1 LIPLNLNSKTIK
13 DINKRPKGLLAW
25 AFYDWANSA
34 FFVMIQTFI
43 FAAYFA
49 SSIAENETTG
59 AAQWGFTIGL
69 AGFVIAIFA
78 PLLGSIAD
86 VGGPRKPWVY
96 ALASLSIISTSLLW
110 FAEPS
115 NEFVTYAL
123 VLAFLGTVGA
133 ELSLIFY
140 NAMLPD
146 LAPPDKIGRWSGW
159 GWSLGFAG
167 GIVCLVIGYFVL
179 FLNGANI
186 FGLDESQ
193 AEHTRSTFLFTGIW
207 FALFMIPFILKT
219 PDMPSR
225 KMGYKMAIKNGVA
238 TLWDGL
244 RSLKEESNILR
255 FLIARLFYNDALV
268 TIFAMG
274 GVYAAGAFGFETA
287 DIFYFG
293 IALNLTAGLGSYG
306 FAWLDDKSGSKKTI
320 LWSLIGLIVP
330 VIAVIFVKT
339 VFWFWVWG
347 LLLGVFVGP
356 VQAASR
362 TFMGRMAPVEKR
374 NQMYGLFALSG
385 KVTSFAGPM
394 LFGWVTL
401 VMSDQRWGMGVILIM
416 LIIGLILMFGVTEKR
431 TIHHESS

>member
-1 LIPLNLNSKTIK
+1 MADSKIIK
-13 DINKRPKGLLAW
+13 DHLEASPQGLFSW
-25 AFYDWANSA
+25 ALYDWANSA

-43 FAAYFA
+43 FAAYFT

-59 AAQWGFTIGL
+59 TAQWGFTIGL
-69 AGFVIAIFA
+69 AGFAIAILA
-78 PLLGSIAD
+78 PILGSIAD

-96 ALASLSIISTSLLW
+96 FFAGISIVSTSLLW

-115 NEFVTYAL
+115 IDFLMYAL
-123 VLAFLGTVGA
+123 ILAFLGTVGA

-167 GIVCLVIGYFVL
+167 GIVCLVVGYFVL
-179 FLNGANI
+179 FLNGASL
-186 FGLDESQ
+186 FGLDESMAQ
-193 AEHTRSTFLFTGIW
+193 HTRSTFLFTGIW
-207 FALFMIPFILKT
+207 YAIFMIPFILKT
-219 PDMPSR
+219 SDAPS
-225 KMGYKMAIKNGVA
+225 KKKSNVQAIKDGFSSLGN
-238 TLWDGL
+238 GL
-244 RSLKEESNILR
+244 RMLRKQVNIFR
-255 FLIARLFYNDALV
+255 FLVARLFYNDALV

-274 GVYAAGAFGFETA
+274 GVYAAGSFGFTTA

-320 LWSLIGLIVP
+320 MISLIGLIIP
-330 VIAVIFVKT
+330 VIAVIFVQS
-339 VFWFWVWG
+339 VFWFWIWG

-362 TFMGRMAPVEKR
+362 TLMGRMAPEEQR

-394 LFGWVTL
+394 LVGWITL
-401 VMSDQRWGMGVILIM
+401 IMDNQRWGMGVILVM
-416 LIIGLILMFGVTEKR
+416 LVIGLVLMLGVKEDVNNFY
-431 TIHHESS
+431 ESA

>member
-1 LIPLNLNSKTIK
+1 
-13 DINKRPKGLLAW
+13 
-25 AFYDWANSA
+25 
-34 FFVMIQTFI
+34 
-43 FAAYFA
+43 
-49 SSIAENETTG
+49 
-59 AAQWGFTIGL
+59 
-69 AGFVIAIFA
+69 
-78 PLLGSIAD
+78 
-86 VGGPRKPWVY
+86 
-96 ALASLSIISTSLLW
+96 
-110 FAEPS
+110 
-115 NEFVTYAL
+115 
-123 VLAFLGTVGA
+123 
-133 ELSLIFY
+133 
-140 NAMLPD
+140 
-146 LAPPDKIGRWSGW
+146 
-159 GWSLGFAG
+159 
-167 GIVCLVIGYFVL
+167 
-179 FLNGANI
+179 
-186 FGLDESQ
+186 
-193 AEHTRSTFLFTGIW
+193 
-207 FALFMIPFILKT
+207 
-219 PDMPSR
+219 MPSR

-238 TLWDGL
+238 TLWEGL

-293 IALNLTAGLGSYG
+293 IALNLTAGIGSYG

>member
-1 LIPLNLNSKTIK
+1 MAESKITK
-13 DINKRPKGLLAW
+13 DHLEASPQGLFSW
-25 AFYDWANSA
+25 ALYDWANSA

-43 FAAYFA
+43 FAAYFT

-59 AAQWGFTIGL
+59 TAQWGFTIGL
-69 AGFVIAIFA
+69 AGFAIAILA
-78 PLLGSIAD
+78 PILGSIAD

-96 ALASLSIISTSLLW
+96 FFAGISIISTSLLW
-110 FAEPS
+110 FAEP
-115 NEFVTYAL
+115 NIDFLMYAL
-123 VLAFLGTVGA
+123 ILAFLGTVGA

-167 GIVCLVIGYFVL
+167 GIVCLVVGYFVL
-179 FLNGANI
+179 FLNGASL
-186 FGLDESQ
+186 FGLDESMAQ
-193 AEHTRSTFLFTGIW
+193 HTRSTFLFTGIW
-207 FALFMIPFILKT
+207 YAIFMIPFILKT
-219 PDMPSR
+219 SDAPS
-225 KMGYKMAIKNGVA
+225 KKKSNAQAIKDGFSSLGN
-238 TLWDGL
+238 GL
-244 RSLKEESNILR
+244 RMLRKQVNIFR
-255 FLIARLFYNDALV
+255 FLVARLFYNDALV

-274 GVYAAGAFGFETA
+274 GVYAAGSFGFTTA

-320 LWSLIGLIVP
+320 MISLIGLIIP
-330 VIAVIFVKT
+330 VIAVIFVQS
-339 VFWFWVWG
+339 VFWFWIWG

-362 TFMGRMAPVEKR
+362 TLMGRMAPEEQR

-394 LFGWVTL
+394 LVGWITL
-401 VMSDQRWGMGVILIM
+401 IMDNQRWGMGVILVM
-416 LIIGLILMFGVTEKR
+416 LVIGLVLMLGVKEDVNNFY
-431 TIHHESS
+431 ESA

>member
-1 LIPLNLNSKTIK
+1 MVKTTIE
-13 DINKRPKGLLAW
+13 DSAQRPKGLVAW

-34 FFVMIQTFI
+34 FFVMVQTFI

-59 AAQWGFTIGL
+59 AAQWGFTIGF
-69 AGFVIAIFA
+69 AGFVIAILA
-78 PLLGSIAD
+78 PILGSIAD

-96 ALASLSIISTSLLW
+96 VFSALSIICTSLLW

-115 NEFVTYAL
+115 TDFIRYAL
-123 VLAFLGTVGA
+123 VLTFFATLGA

-146 LAPPDKIGRWSGW
+146 LAPPSKIGRWSGW

-179 FLNGANI
+179 FLNGGDL
-186 FGLDESQ
+186 FGLDVEN
-193 AEHTRSTFLFTGIW
+193 AEHTRSTFLFTGLW

-219 PDMPSR
+219 PDVPSR
-225 KMGYKMAIKNGVA
+225 KMGYKKAINNGFS
-238 TLWDGL
+238 TLWEGL
-244 RSLKEESNILR
+244 KALKHEKNISK

-274 GVYAAGAFGFETA
+274 GVYASGAFGFETA

-293 IALNLTAGLGSYG
+293 IALNLTAGLGAYG

-330 VIAVIFVKT
+330 VVAVIFVQT
-339 VFWFWVWG
+339 EFWFWIWG

-356 VQAASR
+356 VQSASR
-362 TFMGRMAPVEKR
+362 TLMGRMAPKEKR

-401 VMSDQRWGMGVILIM
+401 MMNDQRWGMSVILLM

-431 TIHHESS
+431 NSIHGSS

>member
-1 LIPLNLNSKTIK
+1 MADSKITK
-13 DINKRPKGLLAW
+13 DHLEASPQGLFSW
-25 AFYDWANSA
+25 ALYDWANSA

-43 FAAYFA
+43 FAAYFT

-59 AAQWGFTIGL
+59 TAQWGFTIGL
-69 AGFVIAIFA
+69 AGFAIAILA
-78 PLLGSIAD
+78 PILGSIAD

-96 ALASLSIISTSLLW
+96 FFAGISIISTSLLW
-110 FAEPS
+110 FAEP
-115 NEFVTYAL
+115 NIDFLMYAL
-123 VLAFLGTVGA
+123 ILAFLGTVGA

-167 GIVCLVIGYFVL
+167 GIVCLVVGYFVL
-179 FLNGANI
+179 FLNGASL
-186 FGLDESQ
+186 FGLDESMAQ
-193 AEHTRSTFLFTGIW
+193 HTRSTFLFTGIW
-207 FALFMIPFILKT
+207 YAIFMIPFILKT
-219 PDMPSR
+219 SDAPS
-225 KMGYKMAIKNGVA
+225 KKKSNVQAIKDGFSSLGN
-238 TLWDGL
+238 GL
-244 RSLKEESNILR
+244 RMLRKQVNIFR
-255 FLIARLFYNDALV
+255 FLVARLFYNDALV

-274 GVYAAGAFGFETA
+274 GVYAAGSFGFTTA

-320 LWSLIGLIVP
+320 MISLIGLIIP
-330 VIAVIFVKT
+330 VIAVIFVQS
-339 VFWFWVWG
+339 VFWFWIWG

-362 TFMGRMAPVEKR
+362 TLMGRMAPEEQR

-394 LFGWVTL
+394 LVGWITL
-401 VMSDQRWGMGVILIM
+401 IMDNQRWGMGVILVM
-416 LIIGLILMFGVTEKR
+416 LVIGLVLMLGVKEDVNNFY
-431 TIHHESS
+431 ESA